1 MRAGGGSSGRYRGSA
16 TGTAGLQTGTA
27 SPKAR
32 GIAYSY
38 LPPWR
43 SASER
48 RPLAGPPGGGGI
60 AERSEA
66 KPHTPRKPTAA
77 LRSPRRSA
85 INAGCELPG
94 DVGHSPA
101 HPLPSPLST
110 FASTFPH
117 SGPKR
122 EKTSPNYV

>member
-1 MRAGGGSSGRYRGSA
+1 MRAGGRSSGRDRGSA

-27 SPKAR
+27 GPKAR
-32 GIAYSY
+32 GIAYGY
-38 LPPWR
+38 LQSWR
-43 SASER
+43 SGSER
-48 RPLAGPPGGGGI
+48 RPPVGI

-66 KPHTPRKPTAA
+66 KPHTAREPTAA
-77 LRSPRRSA
+77 LTSPRRSA